1 MIEWR
6 RHLLL
11 YLLLFEV
18 LIVLIVPN
26 KNSPFY
32 QNLPDCEQNSH
43 GSSSSRITKVT
54 TAKAILCPMIR

>member
-1 MIEWR
+1 MIEMIEWR

-18 LIVLIVPN
+18 LTVLIAPN

-32 QNLPDCEQNSH
+32 QNLPDCDH
-43 GSSSSRITKVT
+43 GSSSRITKVT
-54 TAKAILCPMIR
+54 AAKAILCPMIR

>member
-1 MIEWR
+1 MMTDW

-11 YLLLFEV
+11 CLLLLEV
-18 LIVLIVPN
+18 LIVLISPN

-43 GSSSSRITKVT
+43 RSRITKVT